1 MGTKCKI
8 NIQLNQKEY
17 ALVHYEMEFGRN
29 KTIKNQAKVLY
40 YAHQGTDTITEL
52 CKKTENCYRTVI
64 RILKLYE
71 TMGTDAIYQCKRGK
85 RIHHLEQ
92 ISDELE
98 AYFDENPL
106 KDVPDAVRKIKEN
119 FGIPITAT
127 PVRYWQR
134 LFVQKV
140 KKHTCKSK
148 HKSAVAFPEQYS
160 FTTFKHGKKR
170 LNDTIVL
177 QWSAF
182 DIWVSWWN
190 SDIVCDGLERLRK
203 RYPDQY
209 LYKILDNAAYQHCR
223 KVRDKAEK

>member
-40 YAHQGTDTITEL
+40 YAHQETDTITEL
-52 CKKTENCYRTVI
+52 CKKTENCYRTVT

-119 FGIPITAT
+119 FGIPITAK
-127 PVRYWQR
+127 PVRYWLKAKAIR
-134 LFVQKV
+134 TKSQK
-140 KKHTCKSK
+140 
-148 HKSAVAFPEQYS
+148 AY
-160 FTTFKHGKKR
+160 
-170 LNDTIVL
+170 L
-177 QWSAF
+177 Q
-182 DIWVSWWN
+182 
-190 SDIVCDGLERLRK
+190 K
-203 RYPDQY
+203 QT
-209 LYKILDNAAYQHCR
+209 
-223 KVRDKAEK
+223 

>member
-52 CKKTENCYRTVI
+52 CKKTENCYRTVT

-71 TMGTDAIYQCKRGK
+71 AMGTDAIYQCKRGK

-106 KDVPDAVRKIKEN
+106 KDVPDIVGAKREN
-119 FGIPITAT
+119 
-127 PVRYWQR
+127 
-134 LFVQKV
+134 L
-140 KKHTCKSK
+140 
-148 HKSAVAFPEQYS
+148 
-160 FTTFKHGKKR
+160 
-170 LNDTIVL
+170 
-177 QWSAF
+177 
-182 DIWVSWWN
+182 
-190 SDIVCDGLERLRK
+190 
-203 RYPDQY
+203 Y
-209 LYKILDNAAYQHCR
+209 LLPMVGNKQISLDF
-223 KVRDKAEK
+223 